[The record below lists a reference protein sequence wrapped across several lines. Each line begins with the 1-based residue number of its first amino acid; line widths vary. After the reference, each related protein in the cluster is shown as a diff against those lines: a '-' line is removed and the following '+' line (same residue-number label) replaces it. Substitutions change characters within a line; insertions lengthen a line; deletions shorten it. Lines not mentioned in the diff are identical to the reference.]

1 MDCAPRVLGIVGS
14 ACICAA
20 SAPPGASNPP
30 EAPAFLHIE
39 LEPHP
44 EWRRRVLVRFRN
56 TGDEPVV
63 VLRPLDGSTWGWYW
77 PVYRFHVSDAAGT
90 ALELGGRCG
99 VSGLWAETRWPE
111 DYIVSIPA
119 GSTELM
125 AVDVPFEL
133 ERDATYTVFLEYIVD
148 PGVTEPIWS
157 DAFPVPAIALR
168 GRVLSEPLE
177 IAWEPCER
185 YEAFARARHR
195 FSMREAGRNI
205 APDAIAESE
214 SAASRALV
222 EFAGTP
228 PESRDQ
234 PSLERAQRLM
244 TVVSFVGLPFDWLR
258 SVLGEPTSHTAR
270 DAEFIFDC
278 GVGWRVRIIDG
289 RIGSVNEVR
298 R

>member
-1 MDCAPRVLGIVGS
+1 MHLCGFRASRSVEPARSPGVPS
-14 ACICAA
+14 HRACRTRA
-20 SAPPGASNPP
+20 
-30 EAPAFLHIE
+30 
-39 LEPHP
+39 
-44 EWRRRVLVRFRN
+44 RRARAVRFRN

-157 DAFPVPAIALR
+157 DAFPVPAIVG
-168 GRVLSEPLE
+168 GRVLRNRWRLRGSP
-177 IAWEPCER
+177 AKR
-185 YEAFARARHR
+185 YEAFARQTSVC
-195 FSMREAGRNI
+195 SMREAGRNI

-228 PESRDQ
+228 PESRDR